1 MSGNT
6 LSKTFLRNSSQHRT
20 MQNDA
25 TITDH
30 LNNTFDKDWQQIL
43 NEERQRMKM
52 KEKDNK
58 SMIHRLS
65 GELKREQDR
74 VLTELT
80 S

>member
-1 MSGNT
+1 
-6 LSKTFLRNSSQHRT
+6 
-20 MQNDA
+20 
-25 TITDH
+25 
-30 LNNTFDKDWQQIL
+30 
-43 NEERQRMKM
+43 MKN

-74 VLTELT
+74 VLSELT